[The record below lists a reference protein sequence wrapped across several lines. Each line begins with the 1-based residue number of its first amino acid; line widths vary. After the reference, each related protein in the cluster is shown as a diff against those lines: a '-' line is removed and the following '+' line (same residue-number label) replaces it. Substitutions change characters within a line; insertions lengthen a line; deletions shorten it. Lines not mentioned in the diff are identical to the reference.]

1 MGQNAKGLSWQSA
14 SVVEL
19 RPQQHRLVILPE
31 TSLKCPNQSIIIPL
45 CSSVSSSRHAA
56 ASSHRHKANWRALC
70 SSDQPAATANSSN
83 CAINTSHGVL
93 PPNLGVFMFAAACW
107 APPCLFTS
115 RDGAPSEVDSPPPES
130 RPRCENVPSLVKPGE
145 NPASADSR
153 SAVSLTLWAGERG
166 RTSLSSVSLL
176 ILSGNIL
183 RSRDGHRRQQQV
195 VGRFRRTFFTSDTS
209 VTFSRT
215 RRLGLS
221 LSVYSVTGEQA
232 VNSGESALIQPLTS
246 APHSHTQPQQHRT
259 ALPFLHTLT
268 PFFLQHNQTCILKKQ
283 QRAEINNLTITQH
296 LSIVTI

>member
-31 TSLKCPNQSIIIPL
+31 TSLN
-45 CSSVSSSRHAA
+45 SSRHAA
-56 ASSHRHKANWRALC
+56 ASSHRHKANCRALC

-93 PPNLGVFMFAAACW
+93 PLNLGVFMFAAACW

-115 RDGAPSEVDSPPPES
+115 RDSAPSEDDSLLPES
-130 RPRCENVPSLVKPGE
+130 LPRCEKVPSLAKPGE

-153 SAVSLTLWAGERG
+153 SAVSLTPWAGERG
-166 RTSLSSVSLL
+166 RISLSSISLL
-176 ILSGNIL
+176 TLSGNIL
-183 RSRDGHRRQQQV
+183 VSRDGQRRQQQG
-195 VGRFRRTFFTSDTS
+195 VGRFGWSCFTSDTS

-221 LSVYSVTGEQA
+221 LSVYSATGKRA
-232 VNSGESALIQPLTS
+232 VNSGELT
-246 APHSHTQPQQHRT
+246 PPQQHRT
-259 ALPFLHTLT
+259 PLPFLPALT

-283 QRAEINNLTITQH
+283 QCAEINNLIVTQH
-296 LSIVTI
+296 LTIVTVCMYMYDALQRWA